1 MTAERQLNLFRSRR
15 QRGEAAPSAREFETH
30 CMVADTLRR
39 WASPNW
45 VWCHYPAGEYRQD
58 ATGARLKRMGVLP
71 GVSDFLLFPPLGAPE
86 PRCHFLELK
95 RRGKKLNGP
104 QAEFALWAQ
113 LNKYPFEVA
122 DTYEKAVAI
131 LKGWGALW
139 SGVKVQ

>member
-1 MTAERQLNLFRSRR
+1 MTEPRQLRLFGGKN
-15 QRGEAAPSAREFETH
+15 QRGRQAPPPLEFAVH
-30 CMVADTLRR
+30 CQLADTLRW

-45 VWCHYPAGEYRQD
+45 VWCHYPAGEYRED
-58 ATGARLKRMGVLP
+58 ATGARLKRMGVRA
-71 GVSDFLLFPPLGAPE
+71 GVSDFLLFPPLGVPE

-104 QAEFALWAQ
+104 QAEFALWAR

-131 LKGWGALW
+131 LKGWGALRT
-139 SGVKVQ
+139 GVKVQ